1 MTSTARGSHQ
11 APAPPGPSLSTVPT
25 TATPTPDRLV
35 EAAAALFAE
44 HGFEGASV
52 REITDAAG
60 ANVAAVGYHFGSKHG
75 LLRAVLD
82 RTVRPLTEARLRL
95 LAEARANG
103 PLTVDAVLRAHLRP
117 NLEAVARLQHREPA
131 TCRFI
136 ARCYAAP
143 GPAIEPIVRD
153 QFEEVGTTFGSAL
166 AEVLPQLAPERRWIR
181 WRLTAIALGVQLF
194 GLAGQLPLEDDHQL
208 GELED
213 ELVRMLAAA
222 LCS

>member
-1 MTSTARGSHQ
+1 M
-11 APAPPGPSLSTVPT
+11 PT
-25 TATPTPDRLV
+25 TTTPTPDRLV

-60 ANVAAVGYHFGSKHG
+60 ANVAAVGYHFGSKQG

-95 LAEARANG
+95 LADARAG
-103 PLTVDAVLRAHLRP
+103 GTLTVDAVLRAHLRP
-117 NLEAVARLQHREPA
+117 NLEAVARLQDREPA

-153 QFEEVGTTFGSAL
+153 QFAEVGTAFGAAL
-166 AEVLPQLAPERRWIR
+166 AVVLPELEPERRWMR

-194 GLAGQLPLEDDHQL
+194 GLAGQLLLEDDHQL
-208 GELED
+208 RDLED
-213 ELVRMLAAA
+213 ELVGMLAAA
-222 LCS
+222 LSA